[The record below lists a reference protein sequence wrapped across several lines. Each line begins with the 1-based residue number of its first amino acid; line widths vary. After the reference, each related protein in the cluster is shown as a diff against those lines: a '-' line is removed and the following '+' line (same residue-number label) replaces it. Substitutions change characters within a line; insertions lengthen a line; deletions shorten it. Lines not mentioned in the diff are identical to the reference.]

1 MSSAGPESKGS
12 AGQALPV
19 EGLAHLGAVYLIW
32 SSTYLAIRVTVR
44 PGGGFPPFT
53 MGATRLLLAGLLLL
67 GIALLR
73 RRKILPS
80 AYDLA
85 TMAASG
91 ILLWG
96 VANGLVVWAEQ
107 RADSGLAALI
117 IGSVPIWAA
126 VLDSL
131 LDRRLPNARLFA
143 ALLLGFLGLGA
154 LAWPVLRSGV
164 QADVISVATLMVAAF
179 AWASGSVLQRR
190 RKIGASLLV
199 SSAYQHLAG
208 GIWLA
213 ALVFLLD
220 EPLAAP
226 STAAWA
232 AWIYLVVFGGLAFTS
247 FVQALKLLPISVTM
261 TYAYVNPVIAVFLG
275 WLILSES
282 VTGWTVVGAAL
293 VLLGVAGVF
302 HERYGR
308 SKVPAHPPTPRGE
321 RASPEA

>member
-1 MSSAGPESKGS
+1 MSGPKSPAPRQEH
-12 AGQALPV
+12 QALPL
-19 EGLAHLGAVYLIW
+19 EGLAHLVAVYLIW
-32 SSTYLAIRVTVR
+32 GSTYLAIRVTVR
-44 PGGGFPPFT
+44 PEGGFPPFT

-67 GIALLR
+67 CIALLR
-73 RRKILPS
+73 RRSILPS
-80 AYDLA
+80 RRDLV

-131 LDRRLPNARLFA
+131 ADRRLPTARLFG
-143 ALLLGFLGLGA
+143 ALLLGFLGLGT

-164 QADVISVATLMVAAF
+164 EADVISVGTLMVAAI

-190 RKIGASLLV
+190 RKIEASLMV
-199 SSAYQHLAG
+199 SSAYQHLVG
-208 GIWLA
+208 GAWLA
-213 ALVFLLD
+213 VLVLLLN
-220 EPLAAP
+220 EPLARP
-226 STAAWA
+226 TAA
-232 AWIYLVVFGGLAFTS
+232 AWGAWLYLVLFGGLAFTS
-247 FVQALKLLPISVTM
+247 YVQALKLLPISVTM

-275 WLILSES
+275 WLILSETI
-282 VTGWTVVGAAL
+282 TGWTIAGAVL

-308 SKVPAHPPTPRGE
+308 PRQVVSSEAEVVAPTGN
-321 RASPEA
+321 